1 MSRSGTVALLGR
13 PNAGKSTLLNALL
26 GEKVAIVSARPQTTR
41 HRIAGILTEARGQA
55 LLFDLPGVHRPL
67 NRMNAQMMHVIR
79 ETLREV
85 DVVLQ
90 LFDAEQAPGAGEAF
104 VVGLLEGLET
114 PVILLANKMD
124 RRDAQKHLQQRQAFY
139 TERRVYT
146 EVVLVSALTGRG
158 VEEVKAA
165 LFTHLPEGE
174 PWLGT
179 EYATTQSERFF
190 ISELIRE
197 AVLER
202 VAAELPFTTA
212 VAVRQ
217 IEEEETARGTL
228 LRVWADIVVER
239 GSQKAILVGRGGAM
253 IRAVGTAARTRIE
266 ALLGARVYLDLLVK
280 THPGWRED
288 SRFLAELD
296 PVEVPLDELG
306 GGEDETT

>member
-288 SRFLAELD
+288 SRFLAELN